1 MKVEQLLDFL
11 RMGNAAA
18 MEHFISSLEAS
29 GQQHVAQ
36 LILSEY
42 LIRD

>member
-1 MKVEQLLDFL
+1 MVEKLLDFL
-11 RMGNAAA
+11 CRGNAEA

-36 LILSEY
+36 LIQCEY
-42 LIRD
+42 VI

>member
-1 MKVEQLLDFL
+1 MVEKLLDFL
-11 RMGNAAA
+11 HKGNADA

-36 LILSEY
+36 LILREF
-42 LIRD
+42 LV